1 MSGLLGLLGFLGQAI
16 AGPVDIYGFG
26 AQSIG
31 RGQGG
36 IAIADD
42 STTVFRNPALLQDL
56 KMAEA
61 VLGFGV
67 YRSSFSL
74 VPPLYWDT
82 NQDGLIDDQDDPLRV
97 QPDAS
102 NADALTLS
110 IGRNVGKRFGL
121 AFNGFVP
128 TGSLL
133 RFRTIEPAMPNWVMY
148 GNRSQRYE
156 FALGFGARVWR
167 GLSLGAA
174 TEIVARARYRV
185 SADIYAGANAS
196 QEGAEETS
204 DLIDEVVI
212 DVHDMTLD
220 LVPSF
225 VPIVGLYADAGEWVP
240 SLEGLTAG
248 LVYRWPSGL
257 PIEVDLDIQING
269 ALTGLADFEPMLL
282 TLALP
287 AQLQIF
293 DHYVPGRLSWGLA
306 YGYRDMGRVY
316 MDVHHTQW
324 SAMRLNVAKLTAAEI
339 NSELLQIGADS
350 VVDGNAYE
358 VEFSD
363 TTSLHM
369 GAEGFLP
376 AIQVKGPAKEL
387 DIVVR
392 GGFGYIPSPLVSQG
406 ESSIFLDA
414 DRVLFAGGLGFTHQ
428 DPLNLVP
435 GPVSWDVF
443 FTLHTLASGELKP
456 VDAGPERPGSP
467 VNGQAVPIGGNLWST
482 GAQWSVEF

>member
-1 MSGLLGLLGFLGQAI
+1 VVLSLLFFLSGDAA

-61 VLGFGV
+61 VLGFGA
-67 YRSSFSL
+67 YRATFSE

-82 NQDGLIDDQDDPLRV
+82 NQDGIIDQNDDPLRV
-97 QPDAS
+97 QPDAPS
-102 NADALTLS
+102 ADALSIS
-110 IGRNVGKRFGL
+110 IGRNVGKRFGM

-156 FALGFGARVWR
+156 FALGFGAELVD
-167 GLSLGAA
+167 GLSVGAA
-174 TEIVARARYRV
+174 SEIVARARYRV
-185 SADIYAGANAS
+185 SADITAGASAAQDGS
-196 QEGAEETS
+196 TDAS
-204 DLIDEVVI
+204 DLVDEVVI

-225 VPIVGLYADAGEWVP
+225 VPIVGLYADVGEWVP
-240 SLEGLTAG
+240 ALEGLSAG
-248 LVYRWPSGL
+248 MVYRWPSGV

-269 ALTGLADFEPMLL
+269 SLNDLADFDPMLL

-287 AQLQIF
+287 AQFQIF
-293 DHYVPGRLSWGLA
+293 DHYVPGRLSFGAA
-306 YGYRDMGRVY
+306 YQYQDVVRGYV
-316 MDVHHTQW
+316 DVHRNQW
-324 SAMRLNVAKLTAAEI
+324 SGMRLNVAKLTAAEI
-339 NSELLQIGADS
+339 NSELIQIGSDG
-350 VVDGNAYE
+350 VVDGNAYK
-358 VEFSD
+358 VEFTD
-363 TTSLHM
+363 TTSVNL
-369 GAEGFLP
+369 GLEAFLP
-376 AIQVKGPAKEL
+376 PVQVGGAAKQLE
-387 DIVVR
+387 IVIR
-392 GGFGYIPSPLVSQG
+392 SGFGYIPSPLVSQG
-406 ESSIFLDA
+406 DQSIFLDS
-414 DRVLFAGGLGFTHQ
+414 DRMLFAGGLGLTHQ
-428 DPLNLVP
+428 DPFKLVP

-443 FTLHTLASGELKP
+443 FTMHTLAKGELRPNGSGES
-456 VDAGPERPGSP
+456 RPGSP
-467 VNGQAVPIGGNLWST
+467 VNGQPVPIGGNLWSS